1 MFNGELIPKYDL
13 CKKFGI
19 SVEAFNYRVGKK
31 EMSIEE
37 ALKTPKMTIG
47 RPKTHQNFS
56 PAAN

>member
-1 MFNGELIPKYDL
+1 MNTI
-13 CKKFGI
+13 
-19 SVEAFNYRVGKK
+19 GKK

-56 PAAN
+56 PTAN